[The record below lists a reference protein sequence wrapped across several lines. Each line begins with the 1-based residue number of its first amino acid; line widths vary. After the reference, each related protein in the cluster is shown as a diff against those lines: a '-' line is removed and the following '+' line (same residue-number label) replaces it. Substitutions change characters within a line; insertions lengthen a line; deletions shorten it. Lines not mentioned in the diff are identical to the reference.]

1 MAFLCL
7 KSVFS
12 AESRGTGVCAALA
25 PRGRAAPSRLG
36 PSILLLQQRERIGVW
51 RETRRVENLDG
62 WEFPRI
68 DETH

>member
-7 KSVFS
+7 TSVFS

-36 PSILLLQQRERIGVW
+36 PSILLLQQEI
-51 RETRRVENLDG
+51 RRRLEGDEARGENLDG
-62 WEFPRI
+62 WEIPRI